1 MSWEEQGHGTLT
13 RMSCAHI
20 LHPLIFP
27 SPTHCLNLDRY
38 NICATIIIALSQPNT
53 YTYGHMGVVT
63 SSRWQLRDHVVSE
76 GAHPSRHQHGSGT
89 LFHCSTTFPTRTE
102 PTVTMLRFLV
112 SSEYHFRTTQTIEH
126 LWGLHNR
133 LLWAATPNIQPSSS

>member
-1 MSWEEQGHGTLT
+1 MSNFLKKN
-13 RMSCAHI
+13 SCTVELVYECIIYMCRVHYSTAHTN
-20 LHPLIFP
+20 L
-27 SPTHCLNLDRY
+27 CLQVCVY
-38 NICATIIIALSQPNT
+38 VCACVCVCV
-53 YTYGHMGVVT
+53 GGVVT

>member
-1 MSWEEQGHGTLT
+1 MCLGHIIYVCTCKWCFCSLSLSKLMYLRLKLCNTCTLCC
-13 RMSCAHI
+13 RGSLLRSI
-20 LHPLIFP
+20 V
-27 SPTHCLNLDRY
+27 DR
-38 NICATIIIALSQPNT
+38 
-53 YTYGHMGVVT
+53 GVVT

>member
-1 MSWEEQGHGTLT
+1 M
-13 RMSCAHI
+13 
-20 LHPLIFP
+20 
-27 SPTHCLNLDRY
+27 
-38 NICATIIIALSQPNT
+38 
-53 YTYGHMGVVT
+53 T

-89 LFHCSTTFPTRTE
+89 LYHCSTTFPTRTE

-126 LWGLHNR
+126 LWGLQGSSMGRHAKHPTI
-133 LLWAATPNIQPSSS
+133 LLIEGSPNFSTAIGKPRDVSAVASAAAATCGQWRHCVDTFNRVPQ